1 MVCYHADHGVK
12 GEFEK
17 MKIMLLLA
25 AVGHLICGITDCMF
39 AYSKAGRFDFADV
52 GDNEKMKNVFS
63 AMSLR
68 QLEIGMMLGVV
79 ALFLSSA
86 GYLAVADWMKD
97 YSEMAATIMKYSS
110 LFFLILIAAHH
121 VLCGA
126 VEWFYVRFGMSEN
139 TLRGVTEFFKKT
151 SLLAIAYAGL
161 LVYVITLLIM
171 IVAGET
177 DLPRWACILNT
188 LPAFLVLLPTKIP
201 AKGNVANAFM
211 FLGLTFLL

>member
-126 VEWFYVRFGMSEN
+126 VEWFYERFGMSEN

-161 LVYVITLLIM
+161 LVYVITLL
-171 IVAGET
+171 
-177 DLPRWACILNT
+177 
-188 LPAFLVLLPTKIP
+188 
-201 AKGNVANAFM
+201 
-211 FLGLTFLL
+211 